1 MADKNTNL
9 IRYFSPAWFAVIMG
23 TGGLAN
29 VLYTFGKSLPAANAL
44 AVFFWL
50 LNSILFVILLFPWL
64 SRWLIYKEQVMA
76 DLKHP
81 LMSNFF
87 ITMPAGCIILGSNFL
102 LIGQPYLSQAFLIY
116 LGLTL
121 YIVGAFLAF
130 TFAVTGF
137 YNLVS
142 ADELGPEPINFAW
155 LMMPVVNIVIPL
167 LGNLLVKAL
176 APVNTNA
183 AQLINLIDITFYGIG
198 IILFFIMATIVF
210 NRLIMHRLPP
220 AMAAPTFWVLLG
232 PIGVG
237 TVSLLGLADTSHAL
251 GLLNA
256 VDGVKYLSLILWG
269 FGLWAFV
276 FSLSLTIKYLK
287 SGGIPF
293 SLSWWA
299 FLFPMAAYTLA
310 TLMVYDYSKIRLLS
324 GYGVFLALL
333 LFIMW
338 IVTFIKTL
346 LASMN
351 GKLFSPPPIPKKI

>member
-9 IRYFSPAWFAVIMG
+9 IQNFSPAWFAVIMG

-44 AVFFWL
+44 AVLFWL
-50 LNSILFVILLFPWL
+50 LNSILFIILLFPWL
-64 SRWLIYKEQVMA
+64 SRWLLYKEQVMA

-102 LIGQPYLSQAFLIY
+102 LIGQPYLSQDFLTT
-116 LGLTL
+116 LGLAL
-121 YIVGAFLAF
+121 YIIGAILAF
-130 TFAVTGF
+130 TFSITGF

-142 ADELGPEPINFAW
+142 TEALGPEPINFAW
-155 LMMPVVNIVIPL
+155 LMMPVVNIVVPL
-167 LGNLLVKAL
+167 LGNLLVKSL
-176 APVNTNA
+176 APLNESA
-183 AQLINLIDITFYGIG
+183 AQIINLIDITFYGIG
-198 IILFFIMATIVF
+198 IILFIIMATIVF

-237 TVSLLGLADTSHAL
+237 TISLFGLADTAGKL
-251 GLLNA
+251 GILGS
-256 VDGVKYLSLILWG
+256 VDGVKYFGLILWG

-310 TLMVYDYSKIRLLS
+310 TLMVYDYSKIELLK
-324 GYGVFLALL
+324 GYGMILALL

-338 IVTFIKTL
+338 IATFTKTL
-346 LASMN
+346 LASIN
-351 GKLFSPPPIPKKI
+351 GNLFSPPPIPKKI

>member
-1 MADKNTNL
+1 MADKNVNL
-9 IRYFSPAWFAVIMG
+9 IKNFSPAWFAMVMG

-29 VLYTFGKSLPAANAL
+29 VLHTFGKTLPAANTT
-44 AVFFWL
+44 AVFLWG
-50 LNSILFVILLFPWL
+50 LNSLLFVLLLFPWL
-64 SRWLIYKEQVMA
+64 IRWFTYKEQVMA

-81 LMSNFF
+81 LTSNFF

-102 LIGQPYLSQAFLIY
+102 LIGEPYLSPAFLTA

-121 YIVGAFLAF
+121 YIIGAVLAF
-130 TFAVTGF
+130 TFAVIGF

-142 ADELGPEPINFAW
+142 AEEVGPDPINFAW
-155 LMMPVVNIVIPL
+155 LMMPVVNIVVPL

-176 APVNTNA
+176 APLNAQA
-183 AQLINLIDITFYGIG
+183 AQLINLLDIMFYGIG

-237 TVSLLGLADTSHAL
+237 TVSILGLADTSHAL

-256 VDGVKYLSLILWG
+256 VDGIKYLGLLLWG
-269 FGLWAFV
+269 FGFWAFV

-310 TLMVYDYSKIRLLS
+310 TLMVYDYSKINLILGYGILLS
-324 GYGVFLALL
+324 LL
-333 LFIMW
+333 LVIMW
-338 IVTFIKTL
+338 VITFAKTL

-351 GKLFSPPPIPKKI
+351 GKLFSPPPMPKKT